1 MENTLSSAIEL
12 AISQASRAAM
22 LAFEGSLETSCERL
36 RTMLARSVD
45 TGATSA
51 FRPVPSV
58 STAARG
64 ARLAGRLA
72 LGGSSPPPARSP
84 PRIHPGSPG
93 PPGSPPYGRG
103 SPAYSPPSPAYSPCS
118 PAYSPCSPAYSQSS
132 PAYSPCSPAY
142 SQSSPAYSPC
152 SPAPCSPQFSA
163 SGGGDR
169 GTKRKRT
176 TGFDCDDSEVKVV
189 RVRTAEDRVKEAH
202 DNNEVA
208 DLS

>member
-1 MENTLSSAIEL
+1 MSSAIEL

-22 LAFEGSLETSCERL
+22 LAFEGSLEKSCERL

-84 PRIHPGSPG
+84 PRTHRGSP
-93 PPGSPPYGRG
+93 PRGSPPYSRG
-103 SPAYSPPSPAYSPCS
+103 SPACSPLSPAYSPRSPLYKPPSPAYSPC
-118 PAYSPCSPAYSQSS
+118 
-132 PAYSPCSPAY
+132 
-142 SQSSPAYSPC
+142 SPAYSPC